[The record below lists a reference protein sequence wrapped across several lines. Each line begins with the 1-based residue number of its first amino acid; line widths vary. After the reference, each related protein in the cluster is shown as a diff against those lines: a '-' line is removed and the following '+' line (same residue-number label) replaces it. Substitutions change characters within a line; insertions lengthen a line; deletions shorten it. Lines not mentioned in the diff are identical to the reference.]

1 MSKSDYLENAV
12 LDAVLNNTALQVA
25 TPYVS
30 LHTADPGEN
39 GAGAECSGGSYARQA
54 GSFAAASA
62 GSCANDGEIS
72 FDFAGYGGQAT
83 VTHFGIWDAASNGN
97 LLYKGALTASKT
109 VDPGDTVKFAV
120 GQLTVTED

>member
-12 LDAVLNNTALQVA
+12 LDAVLNNTALQVT

-30 LHTADPGEN
+30 LHTADPGED
-39 GAGAECSGGSYARQA
+39 ASGAECSGGSYARQA
-54 GSFAAASA
+54 GSFGAASG
-62 GSCANDGEIS
+62 GSCANDAEIS
-72 FDFAGYGGQAT
+72 FDFTGYGAQVT
-83 VTHFGIWDAASNGN
+83 VTHFGIWDASTAGN

-109 VDPGDTVKFAV
+109 VDPGDTVRFAT